1 MWGLAVW
8 LAFWLRVRGLFA
20 NTFHAD
26 EALFATWARHIAT
39 WKDPLLL
46 TQAVDKPPLLFYM
59 QALFYPLQGPVEWAA
74 RLPNFIASMLLVP
87 LTAVLFH
94 RLYGGKTGALVA
106 ALVVACSPLAIQFS
120 ATAFTDPLLVF
131 WLVASLSV
139 ISVQY
144 SLFSKLAACNRSPM
158 NGHRLSAAAGFL
170 FGLAVATKY
179 QAWLFL
185 PLMGGVGWL
194 GSGGRPPRHFW
205 VYWFVGLLPL
215 LGGVFF
221 WEVARTGAFS
231 LWSAQIGNFGG
242 VRLAWSWE
250 LWPRLAA
257 WGGLGGTAV
266 PVFLL
271 PLLLLSM
278 VGLAWRT
285 WRVDDAAGRLDW
297 LLVFFVAA
305 YFVFHWLTAVPVWD
319 RYWLPLVPLVAILL
333 GRGWQQVAAW
343 WPYQILPDEHHG
355 KVATLRA
362 KTCRPYLRLCLFLVL
377 LTILLLPAWPA
388 RYGRYPVGGQ
398 PAADGG
404 AAHIAA
410 VVQEASYGTVL
421 YDHWFS
427 WQWRYYFFDKGVY
440 VSWFP
445 HGQALATELTVF
457 GRDGNPHYL
466 TLPDTAVSQPII
478 RAVQAAGF
486 TLQPVANAGNIV
498 LYQIFP
504 IGGSGGKE

>member
-1 MWGLAVW
+1 MVW

-46 TQAVDKPPLLFYM
+46 TQAVDKPPLLFYA

-94 RLYGGKTGALVA
+94 RLYGGKTGALAA

-139 ISVQY
+139 ITVHY
-144 SLFSKLAACNRSPM
+144 SLFSRLAAHNRSPM
-158 NGHRLSAAAGFL
+158 NGHHLAAAAGFL

-185 PLMGGVGWL
+185 PLVGGVGWL
-194 GSGGRPPRHFW
+194 AGGRRRDGRRFW
-205 VYWFVGLLPL
+205 VYWFLGLLPA
-215 LGGVFF
+215 LGGILF
-221 WEVARTGAFS
+221 WEMARTGTFS

-257 WGGLGGTAV
+257 WGGLGSTAV

-271 PLLLLSM
+271 PVLLLTM
-278 VGLAWRT
+278 VALAWRG

-297 LLVFFVAA
+297 LLVWFVVA
-305 YFVFHWLTAVPVWD
+305 YFGLHWLTAVPVWD
-319 RYWLPLVPLVAILL
+319 RYLLPLVPLVAVLL
-333 GRGWQQVAAW
+333 GRGWQQVAV
-343 WPYQILPDEHHG
+343 PRFYQILLDDRHG
-355 KVATLRA
+355 KVAAFRWS
-362 KTCRPYLRLCLFLVL
+362 LRLWPLVMFV
-377 LTILLLPAWPA
+377 TILLLSAWPA

-398 PAADGG
+398 PTADQG

-410 VVQEASYGTVL
+410 VVQESSYGTVL

-427 WQWRYYFFDKGVY
+427 WQWRYYFFDRGVY

-445 HGQALATELTVF
+445 HGQALAAELAVF

-466 TLPDTAVSQPII
+466 ALPDTAVSQPVI

-486 TLQPVANAGNIV
+486 TLQPVANAGNIA

-504 IGGSGGKE
+504 DEVRK